1 MANLIRDIACCE
13 RPYEKAV
20 LHGVE
25 TLTDAELIAIIL
37 RSGTKDYSSIDL
49 ANRILNAHFMHKGL
63 LGLQYIRREELLAL
77 KGVGNTK
84 ATQLLAVAE
93 LSNRMNKLRLKKELD
108 FNNPETIARYY
119 MEKCKYLKKERTY
132 LMLLSTAHT
141 LIKELVLSEGT
152 VNSALLSPREIFIE
166 ALRYE
171 AVNIIL
177 VHNHPSGIP
186 EPSNADYIATK
197 KVIEAGNLI
206 DIHLSDH
213 IIVGNGCYVSMM
225 ERGIFDEI

>member
-13 RPYEKAV
+13 RPYEKAI

-49 ANRILNAHFMHKGL
+49 ANRILNAHLMHKGL

-93 LSNRMNKLRLKKELD
+93 LSNRMNKIRLKKELD

-119 MEKCKYLKKERTY
+119 MEKCKYLNKE
-132 LMLLSTAHT
+132 
-141 LIKELVLSEGT
+141 G
-152 VNSALLSPREIFIE
+152 
-166 ALRYE
+166 
-171 AVNIIL
+171 
-177 VHNHPSGIP
+177 
-186 EPSNADYIATK
+186 
-197 KVIEAGNLI
+197 
-206 DIHLSDH
+206 
-213 IIVGNGCYVSMM
+213 
-225 ERGIFDEI
+225 